1 MRAYLLGQAP
11 EAHAV
16 RLEERLLEDEQI
28 FTTLRSVEDDLFD
41 EYARG
46 VLTGAERER
55 FVERYGSDRG
65 RLLAAQVLSLR
76 SERLPRQSVETATAR
91 LPRRSA
97 EGAKAGRQWM
107 PLAAA
112 AMLVTAVGATMWIRD
127 RPANNGPQVRAAAA
141 PQPAIVPAVLL
152 VTLGASRS
160 AAVAPALTLPKEAS
174 TLELRVRLDPAD
186 KFDRYSVQLRSQSG
200 GLVWH
205 NDDLSASTQNGEP
218 IVVAAVPTASLES
231 GSYELAIRGASG
243 NTTSETLG
251 FATVKVSRTP

>member
-11 EAHAV
+11 EADAV

-41 EYARG
+41 EYALG
-46 VLTGAERER
+46 GLTGEERAR
-55 FVERYGSDRG
+55 FIERYGSDRG
-65 RLLAAQVLSLR
+65 RLLAAEVLARR
-76 SERLPRQSVETATAR
+76 SAHLPRQSVETA
-91 LPRRSA
+91 
-97 EGAKAGRQWM
+97 KAGRQWM
-107 PLAAA
+107 SLAAA
-112 AMLVTAVGATMWIRD
+112 AALVAAVGATMWSRD
-127 RPANNGPQVRAAAA
+127 RPVNTAPRVRAAA

-160 AAVAPALTLPKEAS
+160 AAVAPALTLSKETS

-186 KFDRYSVQLRSQSG
+186 RFERYSIQLRSESG

-205 NDDLSASTQNGEP
+205 NDDLAVSAQSGEP
-218 IVVAAVPTASLES
+218 IVVAAVPTTSLES
-231 GSYELAIRGASG
+231 GSYELAIRGESG
-243 NTTSETLG
+243 STSSETLG

>member
-11 EAHAV
+11 EAYAV
-16 RLEERLLEDEQI
+16 RLEEQLLEDEQL

-46 VLTGAERER
+46 ALTDSERAR
-55 FVERYGSDRG
+55 FLERYGADRG
-65 RLLAAQVLSLR
+65 RLLVAQAL
-76 SERLPRQSVETATAR
+76 A
-91 LPRRSA
+91 RRSFRHRVVSL
-97 EGAKAGRQWM
+97 GALGRRPWM
-107 PLAAA
+107 SLAAA
-112 AMLVTAVGATMWIRD
+112 AALVAAIGAPMWTRN
-127 RPANNGPQVRAAAA
+127 RAANPGPQVRAVDPPKAS
-141 PQPAIVPAVLL
+141 VPAVLL

-186 KFDRYSVQLRSQSG
+186 SFDRYSIQLRSETG
-200 GLVWH
+200 GLVWQH
-205 NDDLSASTQNGEP
+205 DDLGATTQTGEP
-218 IVVAAVPTASLES
+218 IVVAAVPTTSLES

-251 FATVKVSRTP
+251 FATVKVSRTR